1 MSTKWTHMLVVS
13 GGLGLATA
21 GIMLVSPAWLDSSV
35 ARAKETKETK
45 ELHPHIRAA
54 IRELRE
60 AKKELE
66 TADHD
71 FGGHRKDAVKATK
84 VAIEQLESAFK
95 YDKK

>member
-1 MSTKWTHMLVVS
+1 MWTKLTHMLVVS

-35 ARAKETKETK
+35 AQAKETKER
-45 ELHPHIRAA
+45 HPHIRGA

-71 FGGHRKDAVKATK
+71 FGGHRKDAVKATQG
-84 VAIEQLESAFK
+84 AIDQLELALK

>member
-1 MSTKWTHMLVVS
+1 MWTKWTRMLLVS
-13 GGLGLATA
+13 GGLGLATV
-21 GIMLVSPAWLDSSV
+21 GILLVSPAWLDSSV
-35 ARAKETKETK
+35 AQAKETKEV
-45 ELHPHIRAA
+45 HPHIRAA

-71 FGGHRKDAVKATK
+71 FGGHRKDAVKATQ
-84 VAIEQLESAFK
+84 VAIEQLESALK